1 MVQGA
6 AHVERG
12 RACHVVL
19 SLEPDLIASILRT
32 LCADILADHGTG
44 ASSGLGEG
52 HLGWDDVN
60 GVIRTVF

>member
-1 MVQGA
+1 MLNA
-6 AHVERG
+6 AVPVTWS
-12 RACHVVL
+12 CN
-19 SLEPDLIASILRT
+19 EPDLIASILRT